1 MQRLYNGFYFV
12 HVPKRFGLPLLA
24 VYKGGKTNDNL
35 VNFEILE
42 AGASRMGVPKQGA
55 WEPALIL
62 TLAFI

>member
-1 MQRLYNGFYFV
+1 M
-12 HVPKRFGLPLLA
+12 HVAKQFGLPLLA
-24 VYKGGKTNDNL
+24 VYKGGAKTDDNL